1 MKQISQR
8 LLPWLTLCLLTLLL
22 LTGCV
27 SAAPDKAPPSL
38 LISIE
43 SGDGITLEE
52 TADFQQAARATTAY
66 YQEQGLQLKKPVT
79 LVLTRNRQAFLTES
93 ITRFKVSELEVHKAA
108 KAVDALAGDHLIVF
122 NVDGTPTTRQRV
134 FILAHELTHQ
144 YQRELAGANADGV
157 KWMLEGMAE
166 AVGAQLVARAGFFSV
181 PQYKANWQTGIAMSP
196 QKPFL
201 NELRTSS
208 GWSNSLTTYGG
219 PLTYKTAGLATLILL
234 ERYGTPKFL
243 AYFRELNRGSTPE
256 EAFRKAF
263 DLDMGQFENEIAVL
277 CRKAS

>member
-8 LLPWLTLCLLTLLL
+8 LLPWLTMCLLTLLL

-79 LVLTRNRQAFLTES
+79 LVLTRNRQAFIAES
-93 ITRFKVSELEVHKAA
+93 ITRFKVSELELHKAA

-122 NVDGTPTTRQRV
+122 NVDGTPTTRQR
-134 FILAHELTHQ
+134 LYLTAHELTHK
-144 YQRELAGANADGV
+144 YQRELAGANAGGV

-166 AVGAQLVARAGFFSV
+166 AIGAQLVAKAGYISV
-181 PQYKANWQTGIAMSP
+181 AQYKANWQTLATLAP
-196 QKPFL
+196 QKPHL
-201 NELRTSS
+201 SELRTSS
-208 GWSNSLTTYGG
+208 GWSSSLSTYGG
-219 PLTYKTAGLATLILL
+219 PLTYKTAGLANLILL
-234 ERYGTPKFL
+234 ERYGTPKIL
-243 AYFRELNRGSTPE
+243 AYFRELSRGATPE
-256 EAFRKAF
+256 SAFRQAF
-263 DLDMGQFENEIAVL
+263 GQEMDQFENEIAVL

>member
-8 LLPWLTLCLLTLLL
+8 LLPWLALCLLTLLL

-27 SAAPDKAPPSL
+27 SAAPDKTPPPPL
-38 LISIE
+38 LSIE
-43 SGDGITLEE
+43 SGPDITPEE

-93 ITRFKVSELEVHKAA
+93 INRFKVSELEVHKAA

-144 YQRELAGANADGV
+144 YQRELAGVNAGGV

-181 PQYKANWQTGIAMSP
+181 PQYKNNWQTGITMSP

-201 NELRTSS
+201 SELRTST
-208 GWSNSLTTYGG
+208 GWSNSLSTYGG
-219 PLTYKTAGLATLILL
+219 PLTYKTAGLANLILL
-234 ERYGTPKFL
+234 ERYGTPKVI
-243 AYFRELNRGSTPE
+243 AYFRELGRGATPE
-256 EAFRKAF
+256 AAFRQAF

>member
-8 LLPWLTLCLLTLLL
+8 LLPWLALCLLTLLL

-27 SAAPDKAPPSL
+27 SAAPDKTPPL
-38 LISIE
+38 LVSIE
-43 SGDGITLEE
+43 SGASITPEE
-52 TADFQQAARATTAY
+52 TADFQQAALATTAY

-93 ITRFKVSELEVHKAA
+93 VSRFKVSELEVHKAA

-122 NVDGTPTTRQRV
+122 NVNGTPTTRQRV

-144 YQRELAGANADGV
+144 YQRELAGANAGGV

-181 PQYKANWQTGIAMSP
+181 PQYKANWQTGITLAP
-196 QKPFL
+196 QKPAL
-201 NELRTSS
+201 SELRNSS
-208 GWSNSLTTYGG
+208 GWSNSLSTYGG
-219 PLTYKTAGLATLILL
+219 PLTYKTAGLANLVLL
-234 ERYGTPKFL
+234 ERHGTPKIL
-243 AYFRELNRGSTPE
+243 AYFRELSRGATPE
-256 EAFRKAF
+256 SAFRQAF
-263 DLDMGQFENEIAVL
+263 GQEMDQFENEIAVL

>member
-8 LLPWLTLCLLTLLL
+8 LLPWLALCLLTLLL

-27 SAAPDKAPPSL
+27 SAAPDKTPPPPL
-38 LISIE
+38 LSIE
-43 SGDGITLEE
+43 SGPDITPEE

-93 ITRFKVSELEVHKAA
+93 INRFKVSELEVHKAA

-144 YQRELAGANADGV
+144 YQRELAGVNAGGV

-181 PQYKANWQTGIAMSP
+181 PQYKNNWQTGITMSP

-201 NELRTSS
+201 SELRTST
-208 GWSNSLTTYGG
+208 GWSNSLSTYGG
-219 PLTYKTAGLATLILL
+219 PLTYKTAGLANLILL
-234 ERYGTPKFL
+234 ERYGTPKIIT
-243 AYFRELNRGSTPE
+243 YFRELNRGATPE
-256 EAFRKAF
+256 AAFRQAF